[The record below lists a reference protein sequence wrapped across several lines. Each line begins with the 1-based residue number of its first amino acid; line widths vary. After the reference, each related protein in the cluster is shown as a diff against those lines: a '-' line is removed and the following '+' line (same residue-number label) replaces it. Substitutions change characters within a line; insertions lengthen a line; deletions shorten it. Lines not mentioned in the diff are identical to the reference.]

1 MGITSYLRAKKN
13 QLREVRGVREGYD
26 FNEVALPHL
35 RAAYRLARW
44 LTRDHEDAEE
54 IVQEAYL
61 SAFKHFDSYHGGDAR
76 AWVLAIV
83 RNTFYSSLRRHQPV
97 TDSFDENSFCAD
109 ACEANAEVALPDQ
122 NPESLLSRQQDM
134 DLIQQAIEALPTE
147 LREIL
152 VLRIFDGLSYNEIAQ
167 VANIPIGTVMSRLAR
182 ARQSLIK
189 RLKPLNIDSK

>member
-13 QLREVRGVREGYD
+13 QLNGVRKGYD
-26 FNEVALPHL
+26 FKEVALPHL

-44 LTRDHEDAEE
+44 LTRDHEEAEE

-61 SAFKHFDSYHGGDAR
+61 SAFKHFDSYNGGDAR
-76 AWVLAIV
+76 AWILAIV

-97 TDSFDENSFCAD
+97 TDSFDEESYCAD
-109 ACEANAEVALPDQ
+109 AYEANADVAAPDK
-122 NPESLLSRQQDM
+122 NPESILSRQQDM
-134 DLIQQAIEALPTE
+134 DLIQEAIEALPTE

-152 VLRIFDGLSYNEIAQ
+152 VLRTFDGLSYNEIAQ

-182 ARQSLIK
+182 ARQFLIK
-189 RLKPLNIDSK
+189 RLKSLNLDCK